1 MDVKELQR
9 VMAAAVGDPES
20 GPVSE
25 VLPVLAAAVAAAF
38 NLGSAEKRIVKS
50 SEIR

>member
-1 MDVKELQR
+1 MDAKELQR

-25 VLPVLAAAVAAAF
+25 ALPVLAAAVAAAL
-38 NLGSAEKRIVKS
+38 NPGSAEKRVVKAA
-50 SEIR
+50 ETR